1 MMNTQEQE
9 LKEILTGQQFDC
21 LHHQAELL
29 KRRKRMAQS
38 YAETENGIAVLSDFQ
53 ENACYI
59 YSGSFGQCI
68 GLQDTAIKADS
79 AFEEEI
85 FRRIPPDEL
94 LERHVLELRFYQF
107 QQTLPLSERAYYN
120 MICPLH
126 FRTTDTRT
134 IPILHRSFYW
144 ETTARGSI
152 WLGLCLYTPFLET
165 EHKIPGQIIDNRTG
179 QAILPETYHQLDKQM
194 LSPREK
200 EVLALLAKGE
210 SSKQIAQGLCLSVNT
225 IYRHRQNILTA
236 LQVNNTAAA
245 VEIGLRLHLIP

>member
-1 MMNTQEQE
+1 MNTQEQE

-29 KRRKRMAQS
+29 ERRKRMAQS

-144 ETTARGSI
+144 ETTA
-152 WLGLCLYTPFLET
+152 
-165 EHKIPGQIIDNRTG
+165 
-179 QAILPETYHQLDKQM
+179 
-194 LSPREK
+194 
-200 EVLALLAKGE
+200 
-210 SSKQIAQGLCLSVNT
+210 
-225 IYRHRQNILTA
+225 
-236 LQVNNTAAA
+236 
-245 VEIGLRLHLIP
+245 